1 MPLLKDMAISLRRL
15 DYSETSQV
23 LVLFTREYGQQ
34 RVIAK
39 GIKRSTS
46 RRAAVGIDLLE
57 LGHVVFSVRPGKED
71 TLATLTEWRQ
81 EDGFPHLRTD
91 LLRLYAA
98 EYAAEVTSQ
107 LTEVHDPHAR
117 LFDGLLTLLASLAEA
132 EPMTALVGYL
142 WVLLSEIGLRPELTR
157 CVACGHSV
165 ASDRVLF
172 FSSRQGGAICR
183 DCEPAAIEKRQIM
196 PAVAT
201 ALASPGPVPAR
212 LALPCFD
219 LLDYHLAEIMSRPAH
234 VSGLL
239 RQAWHAAGGRP

>member
-1 MPLLKDMAISLRRL
+1 MPLLKDLAISLRRL

-46 RRAAVGIDLLE
+46 RRGAVGIDLLE
-57 LGHVVFSVRPGKED
+57 LGHVVFSVRPGRED
-71 TLATLTEWRQ
+71 ALATLTEWRQ
-81 EDGFPHLRTD
+81 EDGFPHLRTN

-98 EYAAEVTSQ
+98 EYAAEVTSR
-107 LTEVHDPHAR
+107 LTEVQDPHPR

-132 EPMTALVGYL
+132 DPMTALVGYL
-142 WVLLSEIGLRPELTR
+142 WILLSEIGLRPELTR
-157 CVACGHSV
+157 CVSCGGGV
-165 ASDRVLF
+165 VGDRVVF

-183 DCEPAAIEKRQIM
+183 DCEPAAIEKRQIA

-201 ALASPGPVPAR
+201 VLPRPGPVPAP
-212 LALPCFD
+212 LAMACFD
-219 LLDYHLAEIMSRPAH
+219 LLEYHLTEIMSRPSPVAR
-234 VSGLL
+234 LL
-239 RQAWHAAGGRP
+239 RQAWHAAGGRS